1 MAVGDGQPPE
11 VHFPM
16 ISMEHAIPAARKA
29 TKQKTVT
36 AKRTLKVLTSN
47 RTRTKVAATED
58 AAVEVAAVAV
68 VVAVDVEEEEV
79 EVIQTYLESSVTTAT
94 RWAITQKTAVTRC
107 TATTAR
113 RMKGTEQP
121 SALSQRLMSLR
132 QQRTLQN
139 RRPLTK

>member
-1 MAVGDGQPPE
+1 M
-11 VHFPM
+11 
-16 ISMEHAIPAARKA
+16 
-29 TKQKTVT
+29 
-36 AKRTLKVLTSN
+36 TSN
-47 RTRTKVAATED
+47 RTKTKVAATED
-58 AAVEVAAVAV
+58 AVVEVAAVAV

-107 TATTAR
+107 TATTAK

-139 RRPLTK
+139 RRPLSK